1 MKYILTAAILVL
13 LTGCVTVPVAQKF
26 PEAPAVLLEN
36 CEDLIKLNDESKL
49 SEVARTVVSNYTKY
63 NECALKNEAWIEWYK
78 KQKQLFEELK

>member
-1 MKYILTAAILVL
+1 MKYILAAAMLVL

-26 PEAPAVLLEN
+26 PEVPSILLEN
-36 CEDLIKLNDESKL
+36 CEDLIKLENDAKL

-63 NECALKNEAWIEWYK
+63 NECALKNESWIEWYK